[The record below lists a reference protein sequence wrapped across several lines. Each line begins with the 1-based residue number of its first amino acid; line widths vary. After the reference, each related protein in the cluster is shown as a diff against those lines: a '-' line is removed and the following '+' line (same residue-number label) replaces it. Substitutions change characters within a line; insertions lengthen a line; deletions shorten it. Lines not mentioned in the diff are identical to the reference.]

1 MSPKTLV
8 WFIRFRKRQLKKSG
22 LRYKRKLLSS
32 REDTEV
38 VFSEHQP
45 RFQDDQQQP
54 ISWAQRPGR
63 NKGLEQVRKGCL
75 YDHSKTFKL
84 IMCPVWTER
93 EHLCLCQ
100 SIISHLVLKEK
111 LKITKKKRSDDLQH
125 QGSGQLFKH
134 RLDVV
139 LHHWRKSKKDSS
151 KTSLYSSFF
160 LNRNLASRRNS
171 FCIECRTEL
180 NSKAGDKHTRG

>member
-22 LRYKRKLLSS
+22 PTYERKTVEQPWLRKLSFLSISLVFRTTNSSQSAELRDQEGTKDSS
-32 REDTEV
+32 R
-38 VFSEHQP
+38 SE
-45 RFQDDQQQP
+45 
-54 ISWAQRPGR
+54 S
-63 NKGLEQVRKGCL
+63 N
-75 YDHSKTFKL
+75 DHSKTFKL

-111 LKITKKKRSDDLQH
+111 LKITEKKKKQH

-171 FCIECRTEL
+171 FCIECRSEL